1 MGSVV
6 AAHAGDWRVSPDA
19 GASVRRVFWLVT
31 HWVTRLPL
39 RAEGVGLVEV
49 VGVRLPQMASYR
61 IEQDD
66 ATVVI
71 ELADIGDKQEE
82 LLEAFDECRSGRCSC
97 PTNEYE
103 KLAAMDVEA
112 SSEQITLRLQTKP
125 GTAFDS
131 SELAACLDHTVAKLG
146 GER

>member
-1 MGSVV
+1 
-6 AAHAGDWRVSPDA
+6 
-19 GASVRRVFWLVT
+19 
-31 HWVTRLPL
+31 
-39 RAEGVGLVEV
+39 
-49 VGVRLPQMASYR
+49 MASYR

-112 SSEQITLRLQTKP
+112 STEQITLRLQTKP

-131 SELAACLDHTVAKLG
+131 SELTACLDHTVAKLG

>member
-1 MGSVV
+1 
-6 AAHAGDWRVSPDA
+6 
-19 GASVRRVFWLVT
+19 
-31 HWVTRLPL
+31 
-39 RAEGVGLVEV
+39 
-49 VGVRLPQMASYR
+49 MASYR

-71 ELADIGDKQEE
+71 ELVDVGGKQEE
-82 LLEAFDECRSGRCSC
+82 LLDAFDECRSGRCSC

-112 SSEQITLRLQTKP
+112 STEQITLRLQAKP

-131 SELAACLDHTVAKLG
+131 SELAACLDHTVGKLDR
-146 GER
+146 ER